1 MPHSM
6 SIYETY
12 CTCIKCFAMRNVL
25 VIGHSSGVTLQQE
38 WKNKIGTQNVNG
50 DIQTVDC
57 CPIGTLLLLLFCSLT
72 YEHKANEVSWPG
84 ESCTVRYPDPG
95 VMHSEVS

>member
-6 SIYETY
+6 SIHETY
-12 CTCIKCFAMRNVL
+12 STCVKCFAMRNML
-25 VIGHSSGVTLQQE
+25 VIGHSSGVILQE
-38 WKNKIGTQNVNG
+38 WKNEIRTQNVNG

-72 YEHKANEVSWPG
+72 YEHKENEVSSPR
-84 ESCTVRYPDPG
+84 ESCTVRYPGPG
-95 VMHSEVS
+95 SHAQ